1 MTLTEEPVPY
11 LYLPYAQQYQGE
23 MTVVV
28 RVRGDERAMIAPF
41 RRAIDEID
49 PAMPT
54 LQITTLSAH
63 LQTATFL
70 ERTLAATGLVPG
82 VLGLVLSVI
91 GLHGV
96 VTYLV
101 ERRTREIG
109 IRMALGASTADIRHH
124 VFGQGWRLIG
134 TGLAIG
140 LALAAAAARMI
151 AASVHGVSAADPMVF
166 SAAAAV
172 VSAAVA
178 LAALWLPARR
188 AARTDPVV
196 ALRQQ

>member
-1 MTLTEEPVPY
+1 M
-11 LYLPYAQQYQGE
+11 
-23 MTVVV
+23 
-28 RVRGDERAMIAPF
+28 
-41 RRAIDEID
+41 
-49 PAMPT
+49 
-54 LQITTLSAH
+54 
-63 LQTATFL
+63 
-70 ERTLAATGLVPG
+70 
-82 VLGLVLSVI
+82 LGLVLSVI

-109 IRMALGASTADIRHH
+109 IRMALGASTADIRRH

-188 AARTDPVV
+188 AARTDIRWWRCGSSDGAAERPPGYSYRNARIGSTCGARCAGMRPAQRTIGSIGGVSPRLPLASSRNPRYQTPPRVV
-196 ALRQQ
+196 PRPRHAQTQG